1 MVVCLPGMRRRDRMD
16 EQATVK
22 VAASPLDLL
31 PLCLLAWCFLVLG
44 RTGPHHTTPLGR
56 VPMRYRPP
64 VSISPLHFKFVT
76 PTARSF
82 APASHKRS
90 GFLIS

>member
-1 MVVCLPGMRRRDRMD
+1 MQV
-16 EQATVK
+16 TVK
-22 VAASPLDLL
+22 VAASPLDLLL

-64 VSISPLHFKFVT
+64 VSISPKFVT

-82 APASHKRS
+82 AAASHKRS
-90 GFLIS
+90 LNF